1 MKVFEV
7 VLKGHPDKVCDII
20 AESIK
25 DMLGEGVRTAVEVVW
40 FNNEVIVGGEV
51 SCYFNNKE
59 VKKLVRKILRDLGYD
74 IKKIKIRIKLHSQS
88 QEISNVVGSDGAGD
102 NGVFYAGY
110 HKLWTPK
117 INELKELADR
127 LSNVALLFGY
137 KTDGKFIAVYE
148 EDGTP
153 IKFTLN
159 IASNKEKVK
168 RHQLINWLL
177 KQDILKDFK
186 VVSINPKGEWE
197 LCGGFADTGLTGR
210 KLACDNSCGLFHQ
223 GGGAFFGKDI
233 SKADYTVPIYL
244 HWLAEKLC
252 LERDLEQVELTAH
265 SIIGDERIII
275 KGVNIQYSETVY
287 YSTMKEFVS
296 NGIKKMEWYGLGKN
310 K

>member
-1 MKVFEV
+1 MKVFEL
-7 VLKGHPDKVCDII
+7 VLKGHPDKVCDIL

-25 DMLGEGVRTAVEVVW
+25 DMFGEGVRTAVEVVW

-153 IKFTLN
+153 VKFTLN
-159 IASNKEKVK
+159 IANDKQKVE
-168 RHQLINWLL
+168 RHKLITWLT
-177 KQDILKDFK
+177 KQDILKEFK
-186 VVSINPKGEWE
+186 IVSINPKGEWE

-244 HWLAEKLC
+244 QWLAKQLC
-252 LERDLEQVELTAH
+252 LERDLEQVELSAH
-265 SIIGDERIII
+265 SIIGDERIKINGINI
-275 KGVNIQYSETVY
+275 KYSEKVY
-287 YSTMKEFVS
+287 YSSMKYFVV
-296 NGIKKMEWYGLGKN
+296 NGIGKMKWYGLGEMK
-310 K
+310 

>member
-25 DMLGEGVRTAVEVVW
+25 DMFGEGVRTAVEVVW

-159 IASNKEKVK
+159 IASNKEKVE
-168 RHQLINWLL
+168 RHYIGVRYCVCIFRNYDMVDKKL
-177 KQDILKDFK
+177 
-186 VVSINPKGEWE
+186 KGEE
-197 LCGGFADTGLTGR
+197 QKREKKDALKRIRGLLNDSTL
-210 KLACDNSCGLFHQ
+210 KLSFLNRIFYRCFSEIPM
-223 GGGAFFGKDI
+223 FF
-233 SKADYTVPIYL
+233 VMVFRMRNR
-244 HWLAEKLC
+244 W
-252 LERDLEQVELTAH
+252 
-265 SIIGDERIII
+265 
-275 KGVNIQYSETVY
+275 KG
-287 YSTMKEFVS
+287 
-296 NGIKKMEWYGLGKN
+296 
-310 K
+310 